1 MLARRSAQDLLDYA
15 TGTGRA
21 PPKCPAH
28 ADGECHNAL
37 PMKLSP
43 DQVESFETHGYVGP
57 FPLLD
62 EAAACAVSDIIDGK
76 TRRHPELAFPFRRRL
91 TYRDRAYIAIQK
103 LIARASR
110 KVCAWGRPCDWY
122 KSAHILVPEVARV
135 GKAGE
140 ILEKIKSLLGL
151 DLLLW
156 GAQLIVK
163 KKGESH
169 SWHEDIEHN
178 AWEGVTVWLGLKG
191 VGPENTLRLIPG
203 SHHFGVRPNEIAKLT
218 KMDLSSDPAVLE
230 AARKYKPDASILE
243 LKMRPGEYVAFAGR
257 MWHGTKDKGHEFRTA
272 LILQYCRPDSRI
284 RIPESF
290 EETSKWYPV
299 QPRVLG
305 VSGDLNSNMNH
316 LFLPDE
322 RWGNS
327 SDLKGRVAVVTGG
340 SQGIGLAF
348 AARLASH
355 GASVALAARTE
366 ARLQAACAAISF
378 LYRSPVAGVVLDI
391 TQENSV
397 EKGFRAVQETFG
409 PIDILI
415 NNAGNFRALGPS
427 WQVDISQWLADVKTN
442 LVGPEY
448 CSRAVLPG
456 MLKRKRGALINIIGG
471 GASQGISFGSAYS
484 ASKAA
489 LARLTECLALECAGN
504 GISVFGLDPG
514 FVRTSMTLAN
524 AQSDAGAR
532 WRPQIKQ
539 WLDEGS
545 DVSPEFAAERLVEL
559 LVSPQPLPSGLVY
572 GIAKHKKGNVLRYRS
587 DIVSQLSLIEFLRAK
602 LPSLRHRIIIGVRNC
617 LQSARGRI
625 RDILERQQ

>member
-1 MLARRSAQDLLDYA
+1 
-15 TGTGRA
+15 
-21 PPKCPAH
+21 
-28 ADGECHNAL
+28 
-37 PMKLSP
+37 
-43 DQVESFETHGYVGP
+43 
-57 FPLLD
+57 
-62 EAAACAVSDIIDGK
+62 
-76 TRRHPELAFPFRRRL
+76 
-91 TYRDRAYIAIQK
+91 
-103 LIARASR
+103 
-110 KVCAWGRPCDWY
+110 
-122 KSAHILVPEVARV
+122 
-135 GKAGE
+135 
-140 ILEKIKSLLGL
+140 
-151 DLLLW
+151 
-156 GAQLIVK
+156 
-163 KKGESH
+163 
-169 SWHEDIEHN
+169 
-178 AWEGVTVWLGLKG
+178 
-191 VGPENTLRLIPG
+191 
-203 SHHFGVRPNEIAKLT
+203 
-218 KMDLSSDPAVLE
+218 
-230 AARKYKPDASILE
+230 
-243 LKMRPGEYVAFAGR
+243 MRPGEYVAFAGR

-415 NNAGNFRALGPS
+415 NNAGNF
-427 WQVDISQWLADVKTN
+427 
-442 LVGPEY
+442 VGPEY